1 MEKRIKDK
9 LIEILGPDQV
19 TDGLIDMISYSYD
32 ASDHSHRPLAAVWPA
47 SAQQVARIL
56 QLANQELFAVIPR
69 GAGTGLAGAAVP
81 GQGRDC
87 VVMDLMRLNKI
98 LGIHIADRQ
107 AIVQPGVVYAD
118 LDKELAKVGYF
129 FPPDPASSMACT
141 IGGNVA
147 TNAGGIRGAKYGT
160 TRDYVLGLE
169 VVLPSGKVMRA
180 GSRCIKSSSGLDIA
194 RLFVGSEG
202 VLGVITEITLKISPK
217 PLAFH
222 TGLAYFKSLKAAG
235 EAVAG
240 IMGSGIV
247 PSVMEIMDSN
257 TLELLKKNNKMAIPP
272 AEACILVETDGYTDA
287 EAEFQMRKVVDVF
300 TRCSAFEQQTTHSS
314 EKSAELWRIRKS
326 ISGMAASL
334 RPNNVSEDVTVP
346 ISQVPV
352 MLEEVAKIVREE
364 GFPFVIFGH
373 AGDGNLHP
381 KVMYDKNEPDQV
393 RRLTNVVE
401 KVFRLTCAL
410 GGTLTGEHGIGL
422 AKAPFMRLEHDAE
435 AMALM
440 RGIKRL
446 VDPNNI
452 LNPGKM
458 DLD

>member
-1 MEKRIKDK
+1 MRKGIKDK
-9 LIEILGPDQV
+9 LINILGPEQV
-19 TDGLIDMISYSYD
+19 TDGLIDMISYSSD
-32 ASDHSHRPLAAVWPA
+32 ASDHSQRPVAAVWPVNTE
-47 SAQQVARIL
+47 QVAQIL
-56 QLANQELFAVIPR
+56 QLANQERFAVIPR

-81 GQGRDC
+81 SQGRDS
-87 VVMDLMRLNKI
+87 VVMDLMRMNKI
-98 LGIHIADRQ
+98 LGIHIIDRQ
-107 AIVQPGVVYAD
+107 AIVQPGVVYAE
-118 LDKELAKVGYF
+118 LEKELAQVGYF

-169 VVLPSGKVMRA
+169 VVLPSGRVMRT
-180 GSRCIKSSSGLDIA
+180 GSHCIKSSSGLDIT

-202 VLGVITEITLKISPK
+202 VLGVITEITLKINPK

-222 TGLAYFKSLKAAG
+222 TGLAYFTSLKAAG

-240 IMGSGIV
+240 IMSSGIV

-257 TLELLKKNNKMAIPP
+257 TLALLKKNNKMEIPE
-272 AEACILVETDGYTDA
+272 AEACILVETDGYTEA
-287 EAEFQMRKVVDVF
+287 EAEFQMRKVTDVF
-300 TRCSAFEQQTTHSS
+300 TRCNAMEQQVTNSS
-314 EKSAELWRIRKS
+314 QNSAKLWRIRKS
-326 ISGMAASL
+326 ISGLAASL

-346 ISQVPV
+346 ISQVPT
-352 MLEEVAKIVREE
+352 MLEEIAKIVRAE

-393 RRLTNVVE
+393 RRLGNVVE

-422 AKAPFMRLEHDAE
+422 AKAPYMSLEHDAE

-446 VDPNNI
+446 MDPNNI